1 VKNLLRVTK
10 LIKGLYWKLGIC
22 LLLAVAFGAMEVIW
36 PLALRWVVNNGSNLV
51 SGKSFNEVIVGLAIF
66 LGLLLLV
73 VLIFSNLNALNYW
86 FSQITFNKVEAK
98 LYRMVYDKSESISH
112 EYYESTPAGKIQEK
126 VSSGVNGYLQWLD
139 LLILNFLITSV
150 SIIYALVII
159 SIVSPISGFI
169 MLMGLI
175 IYTLIFF
182 RSNKKSRKIWKS
194 IRKVEEKKFG
204 IFSENFSNFSTVRSL
219 SSENYQKNRL
229 YKSVND
235 IKTHKNSYANLWAK
249 SIGLRTFES
258 NSVVFFILT
267 FMLFSLWQAKIN
279 LGDIILVLLLCWQID
294 RSSLWFSRFLT
305 TTNQQ
310 EANSKRL
317 LDFLDNTP
325 ITKDEEDSIELDTIK
340 TIEFKSVS
348 FKYPNTDKYA
358 IKNISFKL
366 EEDKSIALVG
376 PSGVGKSTITKLL
389 LRFYEPTEGQIL
401 INDQPISNFQQNSIR
416 KRMGIVMQDIALFN
430 KSIFENLKMA
440 NDKAEDKQIVE
451 AAKKSQS
458 EEFING
464 LPKKYDTLV
473 GERGIK
479 LSGGQKQ
486 RVAIARAILKNP
498 DLIILDE
505 ATSALDSR
513 SEKLVQEGLNNLLAN
528 KMTLIIAHRLSTI
541 RHADQI
547 IVLEKG
553 KIEESGNHEELIKAK
568 GLYAKLY
575 KMQADTGKIS
585 L

>member
-1 VKNLLRVTK
+1 MKNLLRVTK

-36 PLALRWVVNNGSNLV
+36 PLAIRWVVNNGSKLV

-182 RSNKKSRKIWKS
+182 RTNKKSRKIWKS

-440 NDKAEDKQIVE
+440 NDKADDKQIVE

-513 SEKLVQEGLNNLLAN
+513 SEKLVQEGLNNLLVN

-575 KMQADTGKIS
+575 KMQADTGKVS

>member
-182 RSNKKSRKIWKS
+182 RTNKKSRKIWKS

>member
-1 VKNLLRVTK
+1 MKNLLRVTK

-36 PLALRWVVNNGSNLV
+36 PLAIRWVVNNGSNLV

-182 RSNKKSRKIWKS
+182 RTNKKSRKIWKS

-553 KIEESGNHEELIKAK
+553 KIEESGSHEELIKAK